1 MEFLVTSSEKQIEL
15 TINGQTFPLTEKQA
29 LALRAELYTAIG
41 IQRHKEL
48 FYC

>member
-1 MEFLVTSSEKQIEL
+1 MEFLVTSENQIEL
-15 TINGQTFPLTEKQA
+15 TINGQTYPLTEKQA
-29 LALRAELYTAIG
+29 LALRAELYNAIG